1 MEMISQFFVKL
12 AGLLQPYLFE
22 TCIAQVATLLVIYSG
37 EIDRYFRKLLKPNPF
52 IIRVTGFVLLN
63 AFGYGLVAIGV
74 GGLLK
79 KFYEQ
84 IGSPVRVP
92 MIFAVFI
99 IIGIVAERKKHI

>member
-22 TCIAQVATLLVIYSG
+22 TCIAQVATVLVIYSG
-37 EIDRYFRKLLKPNPF
+37 DTDRYFRKLLKPNPF
-52 IIRVTGFVLLN
+52 IIRVTGFILLN

-79 KFYEQ
+79 QFYEQ
-84 IGSPVRVP
+84 IGAPVRVP
-92 MIFAVFI
+92 VIFAVFI

>member
-1 MEMISQFFVKL
+1 MEMITQFLVKL
-12 AGLLQPYLFE
+12 SDLLQPYLFE
-22 TCIAQVATLLVIYSG
+22 TCMAQVATILVIYSG

-52 IIRVTGFVLLN
+52 IVRVTGFILLN
-63 AFGYGLVAIGV
+63 AFGYGFVTIAGGGV
-74 GGLLK
+74 LR

-92 MIFAVFI
+92 VIFSIFI

>member
-12 AGLLQPYLFE
+12 AGLLQPYIFE
-22 TCIAQVATLLVIYSG
+22 TCIAQIATVLVIYSG
-37 EIDRYFRKLLKPNPF
+37 DIDRYFRKLLKPNPF

-63 AFGYGLVAIGV
+63 AFGYGFVAIA
-74 GGLLK
+74 GGRLLK

-84 IGSPVRVP
+84 IGAPVKVP
-92 MIFAVFI
+92 VIFVIFI